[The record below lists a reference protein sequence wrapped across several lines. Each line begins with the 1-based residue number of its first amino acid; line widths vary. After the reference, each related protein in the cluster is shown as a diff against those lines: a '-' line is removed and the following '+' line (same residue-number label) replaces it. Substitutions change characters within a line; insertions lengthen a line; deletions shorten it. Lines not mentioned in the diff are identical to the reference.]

1 MAEVIERP
9 AELARDE
16 TPTPPVLR
24 QAVEFLEAKE
34 GYLPDLVL
42 LLPCTCPLRKAGQI
56 DVMIE
61 KYLAEPQKY
70 DCLIGIISILKHR
83 YEIDGNDMLQPVAK
97 DRSNRQHRKPVIL
110 ENGTMYLTRLSLI
123 RQDTVVGGRISYWQ
137 MDYRSSVNIDEPIDF
152 IIAEQLILEEQGNGN

>member
-1 MAEVIERP
+1 MKTLPKILAIIPARGGSKGVPGKNIKPLAGKPLIAYTIAEAKKSKYIDRLVVSTENKEIAKVAREFMAEVIERP

-70 DCLIGIISILKHR
+70 DCLIGIISILKH
-83 YEIDGNDMLQPVAK
+83 
-97 DRSNRQHRKPVIL
+97 
-110 ENGTMYLTRLSLI
+110 
-123 RQDTVVGGRISYWQ
+123 
-137 MDYRSSVNIDEPIDF
+137 
-152 IIAEQLILEEQGNGN
+152 